1 MREIKFRAW
10 DSKYKKMSS
19 FKSMQNSA
27 VFAIANGLDSDQF
40 IVLPKYENITL
51 MQYTGLKD
59 KNGTEIYEG
68 DILNHHYHKEIG
80 DIRWEEKRA
89 TFLLFYTDGL
99 KDGLLSVDSP
109 SYEVIGNIYE
119 NPELLSTTTT
129 GSELEK

>member
-1 MREIKFRAW
+1 MSEIKFRAW
-10 DSKYKKMSS
+10 DKIEKRIEEVVDFTRTWVSIPVPDEDGCHLEQRKMED
-19 FKSMQNSA
+19 
-27 VFAIANGLDSDQF
+27 I
-40 IVLPKYENITL
+40 EL

-99 KDGLLSVDSP
+99 KDGLLSVDRP
-109 SYEVIGNIYE
+109 SYEIIGNIYE
-119 NPELLSTTTT
+119 NPNLL
-129 GSELEK
+129 KK